1 MDADQNSI
9 YSKASRTNVSFREDK
24 EKKQRIFDVYM
35 KAPYRLMDAS
45 RQQRQ
50 INRQKMRHMQF
61 I

>member
-1 MDADQNSI
+1 MDGDQQSI

-35 KAPYRLMDAS
+35 KTPYRLMDAS

-50 INRQKMRHMQF
+50 INR
-61 I
+61 